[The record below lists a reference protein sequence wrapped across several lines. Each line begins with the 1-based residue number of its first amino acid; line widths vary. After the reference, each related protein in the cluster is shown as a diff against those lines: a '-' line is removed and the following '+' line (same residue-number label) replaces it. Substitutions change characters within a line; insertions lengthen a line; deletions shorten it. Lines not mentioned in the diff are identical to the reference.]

1 MRNIEAIQVSEE
13 AVNGS
18 NVRVV
23 MKTSVFEVV
32 KNNFLS
38 VLETDP
44 NIEKVETK
52 RTVKAK
58 SANGGSA
65 EVEYIFDII
74 LNKDGVKHEIVFTCY
89 NTTNHFQIQKRGKHE
104 KFQSLGGKFVPKY
117 FIDYYLVPFA
127 EKVVKDNP
135 NIDDYF
141 IPLLEEEMKRMNLL
155 NKPTKNTAKKSKT
168 KVSNSK
174 ENV

>member
-1 MRNIEAIQVSEE
+1 MKRVYFQEELNGRARKMARIEEVQQENIVEKSQNEVSTKFTEDAAKIVVQDYILNDFNAIEKKWNLRNIEAIQVSEE

-32 KNNFLS
+32 KNNFLA

-89 NTTNHFQIQKRGKHE
+89 NTTNRFQIQKRGKHE
-104 KFQSLGGKFVPKY
+104 KFQSL
-117 FIDYYLVPFA
+117 
-127 EKVVKDNP
+127 
-135 NIDDYF
+135 
-141 IPLLEEEMKRMNLL
+141 
-155 NKPTKNTAKKSKT
+155 
-168 KVSNSK
+168 
-174 ENV
+174 